1 MRLVRTLA
9 VIALAIVLSA
19 LAACADIPA
28 TLSAAESWRDE
39 AAQAHAHAAEQLQA
53 LEQARAEMPP
63 QAPDTPVIDASIAV
77 AQTRLAALDAAL
89 RHADL
94 VLAEMR
100 DPADPLTLAVQALS
114 PILPPQAQGPAVLGA
129 ALLATIVRARRVR
142 KGADSIAASIQA
154 ALKDPEFQSHFQK
167 HAATIRS
174 IQTPTA
180 RRIVDEA
187 TRPGFMIRTPF

>member
-9 VIALAIVLSA
+9 VIALAIVLST

-39 AAQAHAHAAEQLQA
+39 AAQAHAHATEQLQA
-53 LEQARAEMPP
+53 LEQARADLPP
-63 QAPDTPVIDASIAV
+63 HAPDAPVIDASIAV

-154 ALKDPEFQSHFQK
+154 ALKDPEFESLFQK
-167 HAATIRS
+167 HASTIRS

-187 TRPGFMIRTPF
+187 TRPGFMIRAPI